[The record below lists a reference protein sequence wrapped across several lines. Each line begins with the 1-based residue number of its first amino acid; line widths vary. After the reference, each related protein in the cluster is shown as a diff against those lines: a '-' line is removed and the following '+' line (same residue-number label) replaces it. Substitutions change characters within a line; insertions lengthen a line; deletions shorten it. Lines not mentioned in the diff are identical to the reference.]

1 MQKFSLVLIG
11 LMSSIP
17 QAFAADAKAPLRTP
31 PAEVYQWSGLY
42 AGVSLGAGQSRF
54 GWYSEPSFV
63 GLAPGGTVNPTFTTT
78 PFSIGLKST
87 KAIAGLHIG
96 YNWTSEQFV
105 YGLEADWQ
113 TGSYRTGNFIPL
125 APPAPNVSA
134 FAING
139 TNTDLLGAKINDT
152 GSLSARLG
160 LIALPRLMIYSTGGL
175 ALANLTAQGS
185 YVARS
190 GIGTPAATYSQ
201 TKLMTGWSAGVGVDY
216 ALSQNWILGADY
228 RYADYGHKS
237 VQLGSLTNNPSGR
250 TWAINNVI
258 RLTNSATMV
267 RLSYRF

>member
-1 MQKFSLVLIG
+1 MQKLSLSVLALLAG
-11 LMSSIP
+11 LP

-31 PAEVYQWSGLY
+31 PAETYHWNGLY
-42 AGVSLGAGQSRF
+42 TGVSVGAGQSRF
-54 GWYSEPSFV
+54 GWYSEPSFT
-63 GLAPGGTVNPTFTTT
+63 GLVLGGTTNPTFTTT
-78 PFSIGLKST
+78 PFSLGLKST

-96 YNWTSEQFV
+96 YNWTSEPLV

-125 APPAPNVSA
+125 PPPAPNMTA

-139 TNTDLLGAKINDT
+139 TSTDLLGAKVNYT
-152 GSLSARLG
+152 ASLSARLG
-160 LIALPRLMIYSTGGL
+160 LIALPRLMIYATGGL

-185 YVARS
+185 YVART
-190 GIGTPAATYSQ
+190 GIGTPAASYSQ
-201 TKLMTGWSAGVGVDY
+201 STLMTGWSAGFGADY
-216 ALSQNWILGADY
+216 ALSQNWTLGADY

-258 RLTNSATMV
+258 RLTNSATMI